1 MQANE
6 KHDLYTVQMEGALAD
21 QRVLLR
27 QALVQNAELKDRLA
41 QIQGLS
47 AGFETSRPTF
57 AEPPRN
63 RTPQQWAKTA
73 SINRLGSFRSLQSS
87 MSDKFFDALDE
98 VCVGGACDWCNV
110 GGACV
115 CVQ

>member
-1 MQANE
+1 M
-6 KHDLYTVQMEGALAD
+6 
-21 QRVLLR
+21 
-27 QALVQNAELKDRLA
+27 QNAELKDRLA